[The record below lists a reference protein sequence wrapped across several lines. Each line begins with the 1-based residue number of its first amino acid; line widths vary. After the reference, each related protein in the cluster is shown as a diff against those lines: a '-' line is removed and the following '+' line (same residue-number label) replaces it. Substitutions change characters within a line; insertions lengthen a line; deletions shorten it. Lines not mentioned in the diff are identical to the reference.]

1 MQAQRLPGKTVI
13 WAAGVAASKLG
24 RALAAGTG
32 ATLDRATLKGT
43 RLGAAELSGVRAR
56 GAFFGE
62 AIFEVTRL
70 VKASLRYATFSR
82 ATLDRVDL
90 SGADL
95 RETLW
100 IEARA
105 TNTLFVSARMNYS
118 DLSHADVRGSD
129 FTDAGLLLANLHNLH
144 DDGARGFGANRLMA
158 RGTDLDRLEAEAW
171 TPPPPATRTS

>member
-1 MQAQRLPGKTVI
+1 M
-13 WAAGVAASKLG
+13 
-24 RALAAGTG
+24 G
-32 ATLDRATLKGT
+32 ATIDP
-43 RLGAAELSGVRAR
+43 
-56 GAFFGE
+56 
-62 AIFEVTRL
+62 
-70 VKASLRYATFSR
+70 
-82 ATLDRVDL
+82 
-90 SGADL
+90 DL

-144 DDGARGFGANRLMA
+144 DDGARGFGANRLM
-158 RGTDLDRLEAEAW
+158 EAEAW